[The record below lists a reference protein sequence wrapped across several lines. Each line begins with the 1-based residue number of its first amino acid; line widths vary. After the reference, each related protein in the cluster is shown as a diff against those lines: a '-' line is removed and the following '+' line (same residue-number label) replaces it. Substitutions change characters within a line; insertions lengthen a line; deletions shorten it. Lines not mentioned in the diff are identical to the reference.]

1 MDYQEYHAAA
11 NLANAH
17 YESGNAAEALRLFER
32 LIADHELPDLDR
44 SSMASNVAVVLTA
57 QGAPESEIQAAYDRG
72 IELERRWLRGAVIQR
87 KAAWLVT
94 VGRSWEARDLLVRLR
109 CEAWLNMYERDSIDR
124 LLESLD

>member
-1 MDYQEYHAAA
+1 M
-11 NLANAH
+11 
-17 YESGNAAEALRLFER
+17 FER

-57 QGAPESEIQAAYDRG
+57 QGAPEGEVQAAYDRG

-109 CEAWLNMYERDSIDR
+109 REAWLNLYERDSIDR
-124 LLESLD
+124 SLESLG